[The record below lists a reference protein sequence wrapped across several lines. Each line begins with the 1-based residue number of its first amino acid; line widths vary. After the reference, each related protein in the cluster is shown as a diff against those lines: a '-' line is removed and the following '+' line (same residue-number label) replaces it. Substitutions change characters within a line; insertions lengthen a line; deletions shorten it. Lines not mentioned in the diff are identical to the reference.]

1 MRGRPCIARRTARLR
16 SSSATT
22 RTISTPSPKRSRP
35 SSLSAKPRPKA
46 RSSNRLLLC
55 NSQLRKILA
64 DRVES
69 GQEFG
74 VSTRCEIF
82 VLIGGATIKQ
92 GERTRLV
99 TGDLKSPRIDDDAGR
114 LHVVA
119 GLQRPL
125 VHELGQRRGV
135 GRGCPQMVLDDIA
148 VDVVPRL
155 QEFAVR

>member
-1 MRGRPCIARRTARLR
+1 MRGTLCIARRTARLR

-22 RTISTPSPKRSRP
+22 RIISRPSPKRSRP
-35 SSLSAKPRPKA
+35 SRLSANPRPKA

-55 NSQLRKILA
+55 NSQVRKILA

-74 VSTRCEIF
+74 VGTRCEIF

-99 TGDLKSPRIDDDAGR
+99 TGDLKRHRIDDDAGR

-119 GLQRPL
+119 DLQRPL
-125 VHELGQRRGV
+125 VHELGQRRGA
-135 GRGCPQMVLDDIA
+135 GRGRAEMVALHVA
-148 VDVVPRL
+148 V
-155 QEFAVR
+155 